1 MKRLAVAVLLAAS
14 VAACA
19 AHQPPPE
26 LRDARAAYAHAH
38 AGAAA
43 QANTVGLHEARRALD
58 EAERKFADD
67 PTAPEARDLAY
78 IAQRKALLAEANARA
93 TIASTQRAQAE
104 QALAEIHARA
114 KLEEPPARATDA
126 SERKARVAAPSQDSR
141 E

>member
-1 MKRLAVAVLLAAS
+1 MKRLALAVLVALS
-14 VAACA
+14 TAACA
-19 AHQPPPE
+19 ARQPPPE

-38 AGAAA
+38 DGVAA

-67 PTAPEARDLAY
+67 PTAPQVRDLAY
-78 IAQRKALLAEANARA
+78 IAHRKALLAEANARA

-104 QALAEIHARA
+104 QTLAEIHARA
-114 KLEEPPARATDA
+114 KLEEPPVRATDA
-126 SERKARVAAPSQDSR
+126 SERKARATAPSRDSR